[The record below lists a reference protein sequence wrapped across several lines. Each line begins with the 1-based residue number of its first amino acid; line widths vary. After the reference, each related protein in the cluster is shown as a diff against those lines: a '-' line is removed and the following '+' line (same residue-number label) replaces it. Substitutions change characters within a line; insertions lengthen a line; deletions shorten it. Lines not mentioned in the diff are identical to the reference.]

1 MVLVG
6 YYDGLPVE
14 LEDLDLEPLG
24 VAGIVYRRPTCDLCV
39 CFLFVYLLLVYY
51 AQVVFTSSLL
61 LLLVLRQRARIL
73 RTAVHASSLWLFCIA
88 MLMTIVST
96 GTRCCVSRTTHYKKG
111 AGAQQRLWWLRS

>member
-39 CFLFVYLLLVYY
+39 CFLFVYLLLV
-51 AQVVFTSSLL
+51 L
-61 LLLVLRQRARIL
+61 
-73 RTAVHASSLWLFCIA
+73 
-88 MLMTIVST
+88 
-96 GTRCCVSRTTHYKKG
+96 
-111 AGAQQRLWWLRS
+111 LRSSCLHFIFIVASCAPPARAHP